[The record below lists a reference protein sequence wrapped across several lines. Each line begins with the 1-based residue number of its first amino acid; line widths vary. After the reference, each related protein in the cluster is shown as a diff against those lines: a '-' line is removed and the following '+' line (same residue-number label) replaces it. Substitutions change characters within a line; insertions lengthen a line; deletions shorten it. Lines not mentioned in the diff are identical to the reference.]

1 MRIETHTLSIP
12 ASDTCEA
19 HRLVYRD
26 YGSIDAP
33 RTAVCVHGLARN
45 GDDFD
50 MLAIALAEKG
60 TRVIV
65 PDMAGRGG
73 SDWLRDPM
81 SYHYGTYVAD
91 CIALLDNFHLRNVHW
106 IGTSMGGL
114 IGMMIAAATQGR
126 IRSLVLNDI
135 GSFLPKEALMR
146 IYHYLDAL
154 PKRFANYDEADA
166 YMTKNYTGFGITKP
180 HQWRAF
186 VHRSIEPLDDEEGA
200 LRLRFDPAVV
210 EPLKRE
216 SNNFTEVHDVNL
228 GELWTKVKLPTL
240 IIRGELS
247 DVLLP
252 FTVDAMK
259 SVNIRA
265 QSVVYPAV
273 GHAPALLDDAQ
284 ISPILRFLDELNMN
298 RMIVGI

>member
-1 MRIETHTLSIP
+1 MRLDTHTLYIP

-19 HRLVYRD
+19 HRLFYRD
-26 YGSIDAP
+26 YGNINAK

-50 MLAIALAEKG
+50 ALARALAETD

-65 PDMAGRGG
+65 PDMAGRGS
-73 SDWLRDPM
+73 SDWLKDPM

-91 CIALLDNFHLRNVHW
+91 CTALLDNFHLRNVHW

-114 IGMMIAAATQGR
+114 IGMMIAAATTGR

-146 IYHYLDAL
+146 IYRYLEAL
-154 PKRFANYDEADA
+154 PKRFATRDEADA
-166 YMTKNYTGFGITKP
+166 YMRTNYAGFGITDTA
-180 HQWRAF
+180 QWQHF
-186 VHRSIEPLDDEEGA
+186 VDTSLEAVDGGY
-200 LRLRFDPAVV
+200 RLRFDPAAV

-216 SNNFTEVHDVNL
+216 SKNFTEVHDVNL
-228 GELWTKVKLPTL
+228 AELWVNTKLPSL
-240 IIRGELS
+240 IIRGALS
-247 DVLLP
+247 DVLMP

-265 QSVVYPAV
+265 QSVVYPNV

-284 ISPILRFLDELNMN
+284 ISPILRFLDELSIN
-298 RMIVGI
+298 RMVVGI